1 MTRKSKMTKEKLIKE
16 LERLEEE
23 NGCLHDDVDY
33 FIELS
38 NDYYE
43 QLKKSLEE
51 LKKEKEKK
59 SFKINNVENFLF
71 KLKINHLLN
80 EELEKFIDD
89 YLKYENL

>member
-23 NGCLHDDVDY
+23 NGCLYDDVDY

-51 LKKEKEKK
+51 LKKEREKK
-59 SFKINNVENFLF
+59 SFKINNIENFLF

-80 EELEKFIDD
+80 EKLKKFIDD

>member
-23 NGCLHDDVDY
+23 NGCLYDDVDY

-43 QLKKSLEE
+43 
-51 LKKEKEKK
+51 
-59 SFKINNVENFLF
+59 
-71 KLKINHLLN
+71 
-80 EELEKFIDD
+80 
-89 YLKYENL
+89 